1 MRQKRNLLLIITT
14 FFLMFIIISCNHAE
28 SAVDDL
34 KELIEDI
41 EQNSDNYTKDE
52 WDEKILL
59 YSQMEEELLKY
70 KYTDEELKEIGRLKG
85 KYLGLLTKS
94 NIDDLNEKINDFS
107 KKVEG
112 GIEGFL
118 EIISNTK

>member
-1 MRQKRNLLLIITT
+1 
-14 FFLMFIIISCNHAE
+14 MFIIISCNHAE